1 MYTALTLLRIRTNK
15 SVRNKRRKECAFNRN
30 HVFPW
35 SAVHIYERA
44 CTAFGPNY
52 VSHESYD
59 REKVRREKRGKRCNF
74 TKLNCNRQEKYMRNI
89 ITRLTISERL
99 VQIKYLTQIL
109 LILIQGVT
117 EHVGL
122 ASTADR
128 TFKTNE
134 GESSYKHTYVL
145 SVFVYEIQSVFIFCY
160 LITFTEDDENDIS
173 R

>member
-1 MYTALTLLRIRTNK
+1 
-15 SVRNKRRKECAFNRN
+15 
-30 HVFPW
+30 
-35 SAVHIYERA
+35 
-44 CTAFGPNY
+44 
-52 VSHESYD
+52 
-59 REKVRREKRGKRCNF
+59 
-74 TKLNCNRQEKYMRNI
+74 MRNI

-109 LILIQGVT
+109 LIQGVT